1 MTESREHG
9 ENRYDY
15 VQIRL
20 LIDGNELVASVPSRD
35 IPALID
41 RWFKAIGAG
50 ADQARIDALVQRMK
64 VANDKLEATIQA
76 NTPTR

>member
-9 ENRYDY
+9 ENRMNYS
-15 VQIRL
+15 QIRL
-20 LIDGNELVASVPSRD
+20 KVGDNEIAAEVPIRD
-35 IPALID
+35 VPALID